1 MNEVQ
6 SIIMKVRMV
15 PVGNAFYKFTRVVRD
30 LSKQVDKEID
40 LVIEGGE
47 TELDKTLVE
56 EIGDPLVHLIRNSVD
71 HGVEAPDAR
80 EAAGKPRK
88 GTIRLKAAQ
97 DGNMIVITVR
107 DDGKG
112 LQTERIRNKAIAVGL
127 IKETDQ
133 LSDKEIFNLIFE
145 AGFSTADQV
154 TNISGRGVGMDV
166 VKKNIVK
173 LKGVIELDS
182 QLGKGTCTTIKLP
195 LTLAIIPSLMIGVKG
210 ESYAIPLVNVI
221 ETIRLDPAEVQ
232 HVGASAF
239 VKLRE
244 QVIPLMP
251 LTDAF
256 EMQDMDDRFWYR
268 SGENVEGVTSR
279 ATLRANQTRGRGNR
293 SRMIFVVVGVG
304 EKRVG
309 VVVDELLGQQEIV
322 IKSLGR
328 LMGRQRGV
336 AGGCVLGNGRVALV
350 LDAGEMIED
359 ATFRKPLPSPGL
371 AHASLATANV
381 TAAAA
386 SKSSTGV
393 SSPTAGGLGRV
404 S

>member
-1 MNEVQ
+1 
-6 SIIMKVRMV
+6 
-15 PVGNAFYKFTRVVRD
+15 VRD
-30 LSKQVDKEID
+30 LAKLVEKEID

-71 HGVEAPDAR
+71 HGIETPDVR
-80 EAAGKPRK
+80 EAGGKSRK
-88 GTIRLKAAQ
+88 GTIHLKAAQ

-112 LQTERIRNKAIAVGL
+112 LQTERIRTKAIASGL
-127 IKETDQ
+127 VKETDQ

-145 AGFSTADQV
+145 AGFSTAEQV

-182 QLGKGTCTTIKLP
+182 KIGKGTTTTIKLP

-210 ESYAIPLVNVI
+210 ENYAIPLVNVV
-221 ETIRLDPAEVQ
+221 ETIRMDPAEVQ

-239 VKLRE
+239 VKLRD

-251 LTDAF
+251 LADAF
-256 EMQDMDDRFWYR
+256 DMQDMEERFWYR
-268 SGENVEGVTSR
+268 VEGPREGAGSR
-279 ATLRANQTRGRGNR
+279 ARQRQGRTRNTGQ
-293 SRMIFVVVGVG
+293 RMIFVVVGVG
-304 EKRVG
+304 VRRVG

-328 LMGRQRGV
+328 LMGKQRGV

-359 ATFRKPLPSPGL
+359 ASTRRPTQTHLGQL
-371 AHASLATANV
+371 TASHGGVNR
-381 TAAAA
+381 A
-386 SKSSTGV
+386 S
-393 SSPTAGGLGRV
+393 
-404 S
+404 